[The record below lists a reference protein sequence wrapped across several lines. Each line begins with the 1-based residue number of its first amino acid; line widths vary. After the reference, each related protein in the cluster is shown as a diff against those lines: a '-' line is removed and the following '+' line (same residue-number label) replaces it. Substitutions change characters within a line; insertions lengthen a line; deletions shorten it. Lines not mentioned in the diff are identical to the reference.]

1 MVSSVSQ
8 HTAPAESYSRW
19 IRRVIGIARSG
30 GRVILPLF
38 ESTVPEPREL
48 LTDLVREAFAEP
60 VTDRYT
66 SAFAAGNPYV
76 NAALASTYG
85 VSAAH
90 ILCTT
95 GATGAIALL
104 YRALLQPGDHVL
116 VETPGFDLLGMLAS
130 EQGAQ
135 VSTFLRPGPG
145 FAVDVDRIAAALTPR
160 TRLVVLTNLHN
171 PSGLAADHEAL
182 QDLAELA
189 QARGFRVIVD
199 EVYGDFATAEERPV
213 PACRISPHFIS
224 VSSLTKAF
232 GLSTLRCGW
241 IVADPAVIAIVR
253 DLADRTEFGISNLT
267 HALAALVLER
277 RDQFSAYSS
286 DVLSAARQIADRHFA
301 EWEKAGLIAGTLP
314 KSGCIAF
321 PRLVGIDDTLAFADD
336 LFARTGV
343 TVVPGEFFGAA
354 GHVRIGFGLPV
365 SKVEPAFAMLGE
377 ALHAAR
383 SGSGVRPLTR
393 VL

>member
-1 MVSSVSQ
+1 MVRTVSQ
-8 HTAPAESYSRW
+8 PPAQVESYSRW
-19 IRRVIGIARSG
+19 IRRVIGLARSG
-30 GRVILPLF
+30 GRTILPLF
-38 ESTVPEPREL
+38 ESTVLEPREL
-48 LTDLVREAFAEP
+48 LTGLVREAFHEP

-76 NAALASTYG
+76 VAALASTYG
-85 VSAAH
+85 VAAAH

-95 GATGAIALL
+95 GATGAMALL

-116 VETPGFDLLGMLAS
+116 VETPGFDLLSLLAR

-135 VSTFLRPGPG
+135 VSTFVRPGHD
-145 FAVDVDRIAAALTPR
+145 FAIDVDRIAAALTPR

-171 PSGLAADHEAL
+171 PSGLAADPAAL
-182 QDLAELA
+182 HDLAALA

-213 PACRISPHFIS
+213 PACRISPDFIS

-241 IVADPAVIAIVR
+241 IVADPAIIAAVR
-253 DLADRTEFGISNLT
+253 ELADRTEFGISNLA

-277 RDQFSAYSS
+277 RDQFSAYSAG
-286 DVLSAARQIADRHFA
+286 VLAAARPIVDGYFA
-301 EWEKAGLIAGTLP
+301 NWRRAGLIDGPLP
-314 KSGCIAF
+314 QSGCIAF
-321 PRLVGIDDTLAFADD
+321 PRLIGIDDTLAFADD
-336 LFARTGV
+336 LFARSGV
-343 TVVPGEFFGAA
+343 AVVPGEFFGAP
-354 GHVRIGFGLPV
+354 GHIRIGFALPTD
-365 SKVEPAFAMLGE
+365 KVEPGFAALEE
-377 ALHAAR
+377 ALMQAR
-383 SGSGVRPLTR
+383 SSGARPLSR

>member
-1 MVSSVSQ
+1 MADPRP
-8 HTAPAESYSRW
+8 APPVGAESYSRW
-19 IRRVIGIARSG
+19 IRRVIGVARSG
-30 GRVILPLF
+30 GRAILPLF

-48 LTDLVREAFAEP
+48 LTALVREAFAEP

-76 NAALASTYG
+76 VAALSRTYA
-85 VSAAH
+85 VQPAQ

-95 GATGAIALL
+95 GATGAMALL
-104 YRALLQPGDHVL
+104 YRALVQPGDHVL
-116 VETPGFDLLGMLAS
+116 VETPGFDLLGILAR

-135 VSTFLRPGPG
+135 VSTFLRPGDG
-145 FAVDVDRIAAALTPR
+145 FAIDLDRIAAALTPR

-171 PSGLAADHEAL
+171 PSGLAADPAAL
-182 QDLAELA
+182 QGLAALA

-199 EVYGDFATAEERPV
+199 EVYGDFATAEERPL
-213 PACRISPHFIS
+213 PACHVSPDFIS

-241 IVADPAVIAIVR
+241 IVADPAIIATVR
-253 DLADRTEFGISNLT
+253 ELADRTEFGISNLA
-267 HALAALVLER
+267 HGLAALVLER

-286 DVLSAARQIADRHFA
+286 GVLAAARPIVDDYFGRWRA
-301 EWEKAGLIAGTLP
+301 AGLIDGSLP
-314 KSGCIAF
+314 QSGCIAF
-321 PRLVGIDDTLAFADD
+321 PRLTGITDTLAFADD
-336 LFARTGV
+336 LFARSGV
-343 TVVPGEFFGAA
+343 AVVPGEFFGAA
-354 GHVRIGFGLPV
+354 GHVRIGFALPAD
-365 SKVEPAFAMLGE
+365 KVAAGFAELDK

-383 SGSGVRPLTR
+383 PGRARPLSR

>member
-145 FAVDVDRIAAALTPR
+145 FAIDVDRIAAALTPR

-383 SGSGVRPLTR
+383 SGSGVRSLTR

>member
-1 MVSSVSQ
+1 MDSSALQ
-8 HTAPAESYSRW
+8 APPPAESYSRW

-30 GRVILPLF
+30 GRAILPLF

-48 LTDLVREAFAEP
+48 LTDLVREAFGEP

-76 NAALASTYG
+76 NAALSGTYG
-85 VSAAH
+85 VSGAH

-116 VETPGFDLLGMLAS
+116 VETPGFDLLGILAH
-130 EQGAQ
+130 EQGAR
-135 VSTFLRPGPG
+135 VSTFLRPGPD
-145 FAVDVDRIAAALTPR
+145 FAIDVERIAAALTPR

-171 PSGLAADHEAL
+171 PSGLAASHGAL
-182 QDLAELA
+182 QDLAALA

-199 EVYGDFATAEERPV
+199 EVYGDFATAEERPH
-213 PACRISPHFIS
+213 PACRISPDFIS

-241 IVADPAVIAIVR
+241 IVADAAVIATVR

-277 RDQFSAYSS
+277 RALFTAYSS
-286 DVLSAARQIADRHFA
+286 DVLSAARQITDGYFAD
-301 EWEKAGLIAGTLP
+301 WQQAGLIDGPLP

-321 PRLVGIDDTLAFADD
+321 PRLVGIDDTLAFADE
-336 LFARTGV
+336 LFERTGV

-365 SKVEPAFAMLGE
+365 AKVEPAFAMLGE
-377 ALHAAR
+377 ALLAAR
-383 SGSGVRPLTR
+383 SGGLRPLSR